1 LKHLKIY
8 ARSYGDAGGLAVGY
22 LDVWR
27 VLEEIVADFRRRGK
41 EIPVEVMD
49 DLKSARTM
57 IRILKAD
64 SNREDT
70 VQKIEEYIRTLESYL
85 VSEGQKQFGT
95 EYVDEKLKRL
105 SEARGKASVEKV
117 EETQFVFGV
126 PRGHK
131 WVRARPTAELS
142 LETLKSLAKESGL
155 LHRTQNDGSLLVHGK
170 DEEVRGFVKKMTTE
184 YGLKTEK

>member
-1 LKHLKIY
+1 
-8 ARSYGDAGGLAVGY
+8 VGY
-22 LDVWR
+22 FDVWR
-27 VLEEIVADFRRRGK
+27 ILEEIVADFRKRGK
-41 EIPVEVMD
+41 EIPVEVME

-57 IRILKAD
+57 MRILKAD

-70 VQKIEEYIRTLESYL
+70 VQKIEEYIRNLESYL

-105 SEARGKASVEKV
+105 SEARGKTSEEEV
-117 EETQFVFGV
+117 EEVQFVFGV

-142 LETLKSLAKESGL
+142 IEKLKLLAEESGL

-170 DEEVRGFVKKMTTE
+170 DEGVKGFVKKMTTE